1 VIAADLIDFNL
12 EAAKKMGATRTVNVK
27 KEKLGEVVKREVH
40 PEGVE
45 IGFDA
50 AGYPAVVDD
59 LLSVTRRKGE
69 IILIALFEEPVVIK
83 NNFAIIGGEMK
94 VKGVQMYHRDDFR
107 AAIDMIR
114 LGRVNVKPLVTQ
126 RLSVEEAQKGLEIL
140 YRKSEDVLKVLLMY
154 P

>member
-1 VIAADLIDFNL
+1 
-12 EAAKKMGATRTVNVK
+12 VK
-27 KEKLGEVVKREVH
+27 KEKLAEIIKREVH

-69 IILIALFEEPVVIK
+69 IVLIALFEEPVVIK
-83 NNFAIIGGEMK
+83 NSFGIIGGEMK
-94 VKGVQMYHRDDFR
+94 LKGVQMYHRNDFQ
-107 AAIDMIR
+107 AAIDMISLR
-114 LGRVNVKPLVTQ
+114 RIDVKPLVTQ
-126 RLSVEEAQKGLEIL
+126 RLPVEEAQKGLEIL
-140 YRKSEDVLKVLLMY
+140 YRKSEDVIKVLLMY